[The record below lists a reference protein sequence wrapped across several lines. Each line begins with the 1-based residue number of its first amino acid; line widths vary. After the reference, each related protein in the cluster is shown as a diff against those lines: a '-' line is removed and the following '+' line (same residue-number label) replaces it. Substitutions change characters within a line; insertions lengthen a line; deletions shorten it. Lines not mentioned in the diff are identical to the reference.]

1 MTLDH
6 DVQRLLTLLDASFDQ
21 AEADL
26 NPLDPGL
33 VVYAESGWRVQDVV
47 SHVLAWNSEVVRALA
62 AYHAGGAY
70 RIANFALQAYN
81 QMRYET
87 RRNDPAAAI
96 YAEWQATRA
105 QLKTIVAQMRPDQLA
120 GEMTYPSGRRG
131 LAAAL
136 VEEVMEHQ
144 REHWDDILAATKTG

>member
-1 MTLDH
+1 MTPEH
-6 DVQRLLTLLDASFDQ
+6 DVQRLLNLLDASFDQ

-26 NPLDPGL
+26 DPLDPGL

-47 SHVLAWNSEVVRALA
+47 SHVLSWNSEVARALA
-62 AYHAGGAY
+62 AYREGGAY
-70 RIANFALQAYN
+70 RIPNFTLQAYN
-81 QMRYET
+81 QMRYEA

-96 YAEWQATRA
+96 YAEWRATRA
-105 QLKTIVAQMRPDQLA
+105 HLKTIVALMMPDQLA

-136 VEEVMEHQ
+136 IEEVTHHQ
-144 REHWDDILAATKTG
+144 REHWDDMLAAADKG